1 MVCLFR
7 RPKKSVAYGR
17 QGERLAK
24 RWPQSKNTNQM
35 NATIPSPV
43 APASNGVATPSLPKS
58 RKGIAAL
65 PASDPRQPFIAGI
78 YESVAGYS
86 TACASMGEA
95 AKAMSV
101 SRSTLKEAVARAA
114 QSGLFTADELI
125 GIARAAAK
133 SAKMTD
139 QAVSS
144 ALIAAGL
151 RQRAPRSDKGKT
163 RGETPATPAV
173 PSVPPPTAPADPKA
187 LALDLVKTL
196 GKASAMEFLSVAYHT
211 AASIK

>member
-1 MVCLFR
+1 M
-7 RPKKSVAYGR
+7 
-17 QGERLAK
+17 
-24 RWPQSKNTNQM
+24 NT
-35 NATIPSPV
+35 TIPTVSPV
-43 APASNGVATPSLPKS
+43 IPASNGVPNPALPKS

-65 PASDPRQPFIAGI
+65 PANDPRQPFIAGI

-86 TACASMGEA
+86 TACASMGAA

-114 QSGLFTADELI
+114 QSGLFTSDELI
-125 GIARAAAK
+125 GIAKAAAK

-163 RGETPATPAV
+163 RGETEETPATTPSTPAV
-173 PSVPPPTAPADPKA
+173 PSVPPPTTPADPKA

-196 GKASAMEFLSVAYHT
+196 GKAAAMEFLSVAYHT
-211 AASIK
+211 AASVK

>member
-1 MVCLFR
+1 M
-7 RPKKSVAYGR
+7 
-17 QGERLAK
+17 
-24 RWPQSKNTNQM
+24 NT
-35 NATIPSPV
+35 TIPTVSPIV
-43 APASNGVATPSLPKS
+43 PASNGATITTALPKS

-86 TACASMGEA
+86 TACASMGAA

-125 GIARAAAK
+125 GIAKAAAK
-133 SAKMTD
+133 AAKMTD

-151 RQRAPRSDKGKT
+151 RQRAPRSDAGKT
-163 RGETPATPAV
+163 RGETPAV
-173 PSVPPPTAPADPKA
+173 PSDPKA
-187 LALDLVKTL
+187 LALVKTL
-196 GKASAMEFLSVAYHT
+196 GKAAAMEFLSVAYQT
-211 AASIK
+211 AASVK

>member
-1 MVCLFR
+1 
-7 RPKKSVAYGR
+7 
-17 QGERLAK
+17 
-24 RWPQSKNTNQM
+24 M

-43 APASNGVATPSLPKS
+43 IPSNGATITTALPKS

-86 TACASMGEA
+86 TACASMGAA

-114 QSGLFTADELI
+114 QSGLFTSDELI
-125 GIARAAAK
+125 GIAKAAAK

-163 RGETPATPAV
+163 RGETPETPATTPATPAV
-173 PSVPPPTAPADPKA
+173 PPPTPAAPADPKA

-196 GKASAMEFLSVAYHT
+196 GKAAAMEFLSVAYHT
-211 AASIK
+211 AASVK

>member
-1 MVCLFR
+1 
-7 RPKKSVAYGR
+7 
-17 QGERLAK
+17 
-24 RWPQSKNTNQM
+24 
-35 NATIPSPV
+35 
-43 APASNGVATPSLPKS
+43 
-58 RKGIAAL
+58 
-65 PASDPRQPFIAGI
+65 
-78 YESVAGYS
+78 
-86 TACASMGEA
+86 MGEA

-125 GIARAAAK
+125 GIAKAAAK

-163 RGETPATPAV
+163 RGETEETPATTPATPAV
-173 PSVPPPTAPADPKA
+173 PPPTPATPKA

-196 GKASAMEFLSVAYHT
+196 GRAAAMEFLSLAYHA
-211 AASIK
+211 AASVK

>member
-1 MVCLFR
+1 M
-7 RPKKSVAYGR
+7 
-17 QGERLAK
+17 
-24 RWPQSKNTNQM
+24 NT
-35 NATIPSPV
+35 TIPTVSPIV
-43 APASNGVATPSLPKS
+43 PASNGVPNPALPKS

-101 SRSTLKEAVARAA
+101 SRSTLKESVARAA
-114 QSGLFTADELI
+114 QSGLFTSDELI
-125 GIARAAAK
+125 GIAKAAAK
-133 SAKMTD
+133 AAKMTD

-151 RQRAPRSDKGKT
+151 RQRAPRSDAGKT
-163 RGETPATPAV
+163 RGETPPTPA
-173 PSVPPPTAPADPKA
+173 APADPKA

-196 GKASAMEFLSVAYHT
+196 GKAAAMEFLSVAYHT
-211 AASIK
+211 AASVK